1 VSHITGGVSGVDPCA
16 ASGPLYHHCNL
27 ALTFSIYR
35 LIIIYDDDDS
45 RRCSRRQLEAADR
58 SIYIETVDR
67 VATSKMFLTGSSNG
81 PVKQWRNFKYVRP
94 CMCPKHG
101 NRTACPP
108 VWPEKDGN
116 CAAGMKR
123 STTSG

>member
-1 VSHITGGVSGVDPCA
+1 VDPCA
-16 ASGPLYHHCNL
+16 ANGPLYHHNTIAIL
-27 ALTFSIYR
+27 LLHLVYIDSLLFTI
-35 LIIIYDDDDS
+35 IIIYDDDDS

-81 PVKQWRNFKYVRP
+81 PVKQWRNAKYVRP

-101 NRTACPP
+101 NRTACTP
-108 VWPEKDGN
+108 VRPEKDGN